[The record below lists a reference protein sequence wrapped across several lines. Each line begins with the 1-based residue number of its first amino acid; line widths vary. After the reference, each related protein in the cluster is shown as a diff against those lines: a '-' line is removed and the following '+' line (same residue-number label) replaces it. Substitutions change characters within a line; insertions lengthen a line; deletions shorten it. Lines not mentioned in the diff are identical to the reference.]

1 MKEAMLAIIGS
12 TLIDQTQLN
21 NIMTIYK
28 IMDSSGDGK
37 IGSDELAMGFREI
50 LGEELTEEE
59 LKTIMENVDQ
69 DEPKNGYIDF
79 SDFLIASVHTE
90 KKKILEYCKTAYE
103 IFFKNEQESIE
114 VSDLIEILCI
124 SKVMKPEFIR

>member
-59 LKTIMENVDQ
+59 LKTIMENVD
-69 DEPKNGYIDF
+69 
-79 SDFLIASVHTE
+79 
-90 KKKILEYCKTAYE
+90 
-103 IFFKNEQESIE
+103 
-114 VSDLIEILCI
+114 
-124 SKVMKPEFIR
+124 